1 MTLTVTAPP
10 DFTMA
15 ASPTLLTVKRG
26 QAASTAITVATVG
39 GAPLS
44 PWSRCRRLAT
54 PAHRSDRDLDRQP
67 GHRTRDRDPAAR
79 GLVEGPGGYLL
90 RGGHGQLARPDAHG
104 HPDTASEVAVAT
116 RC

>member
-44 PWSRCRRLAT
+44 VTLSASAPPTGVTATWTGNPVTAPGTATLRLAASSKARAGT
-54 PAHRSDRDLDRQP
+54 YSVVVTGSSP
-67 GHRTRDRDPAAR
+67 GRTHTVT
-79 GLVEGPGGYLL
+79 LTLLL
-90 RGGHGQLARPDAHG
+90 R
-104 HPDTASEVAVAT
+104 
-116 RC
+116 